1 MERGDLERW
10 IRAYEAAWRAPGT
23 DAAAALFAEDATY
36 LMHPFAEPVTGL
48 AAIRALW
55 DAEREEGEEFAMT
68 WEVVAAGGDTGVAR
82 IEVRYHA
89 PEDGLVPR
97 PLDRAPR
104 PRRPLPPFRGVAV
117 RAGGPP
123 GLKNPPFGW
132 GRQGSGGG

>member
-10 IRAYEAAWRAPGT
+10 IQAYEAAWRAPGT

-89 PEDGLVPR
+89 PEEAWFRDLWIVRLGPDGRCRHFEEWPF
-97 PLDRAPR
+97 AP
-104 PRRPLPPFRGVAV
+104 
-117 RAGGPP
+117 
-123 GLKNPPFGW
+123 
-132 GRQGSGGG
+132 GRSVG